1 MALPWARVLCCVG
14 LSLLACVSAQ
24 EGKVTRA
31 TVCRSVQVA
40 DVAFLVDGSWSI
52 GRSNFEEVKTFIEGI
67 VGAFTGSALGTA
79 GIRVAVAQ
87 FSDDPRMEFR
97 LMDFT
102 TSWEEVKS
110 AVRALP
116 YKGGNTRTGE
126 GLKFVA
132 DTIFAPSTLRA
143 DVPKVVIVITDGK
156 SQDSVE
162 NPSNRLK
169 SRGVTVYAIGI
180 KNADKGELDIIS
192 SQPSEQHS
200 LYIDEFKLL
209 RSVLPRITRRV
220 CHVLAGL
227 SFQPELLPTA
237 DRTAN
242 KRDLVA
248 LPRGPSA
255 LHVSWT
261 EPAPGDVVIGYRV
274 LYALLDA
281 AGQPI
286 AGEQGEVAVRGGQT
300 TVSLSDL
307 RTSSDYSVTVVT
319 QYEGH
324 QGQPITATARTGNAE
339 HSTATTAAEV
349 HHNFVVTWLYC
360 TGTNKYILIQVR
372 VLDGGQSSTAEVSPQ
387 KRGRCLMNYNQTC
400 STEYSTPNHSSVTP
414 ATLFAP
420 PRDLSVQT
428 RLRVLDE
435 GLYSLRVTWDPPA
448 SPVQGYRLT
457 NSPRDSRLGPPQE
470 MKLAPGATSHLLDD
484 LRPDT
489 EYVVSLY
496 ALATS
501 GNPEGALT
509 ASGRTL
515 VLTSPSVR
523 LEGVRRLLLQNVTT
537 NSMRALWEPLRGAT
551 GYRLTWGATEGGDR
565 QSVTVDGSYSTF
577 LLPGMSTG
585 SEYQVSINPV
595 YGSVEGPVV
604 TVQRKSIPPV
614 SHESL
619 HTHHTDWTRSN
630 ITRGGG
636 VKSSALYYSSHRNS
650 FGLNVKNLGGMSPA
664 DRDTDGIIS
673 GRSQKAVSL
682 VRQAWGGGPQL
693 TILAQTTPVPS
704 TRDLRVTRV
713 TSSSLRLA
721 WTSLPGA
728 TGYSLIWGPTNGGS
742 AVRQVVLP
750 GTASSHELLGL
761 SRDTEY
767 VLTLHATF
775 GETQGPG
782 SPTTAR
788 TVTAD
793 DAEASL
799 PLSVSDLRVLEVK
812 RSSVRIGWSGVSRAT
827 GYRITWGPASG
838 GAELVRMV
846 RPKVTSYAIDGLQE
860 ATAYTVGVTA
870 MAGRRE
876 GALVTITVTTG
887 TAPRT
892 RPQIRNLRIV
902 DSGSQYLRV
911 SWTRLAQASGY
922 RLSWRITDGGP
933 ESSRTLRPDATTFVV
948 DGLQQGTTYT
958 LSLVAL
964 AGGREGAAA
973 TLIAR
978 THTMILAV
986 QGFRV
991 SDASAGVLTL
1001 TWQPQRRASQ
1011 YLLTW

>member
-24 EGKVTRA
+24 E
-31 TVCRSVQVA
+31 VCRSVQVA
-40 DVAFLVDGSWSI
+40 DVAFLIDGSWSI
-52 GRSNFEEVKTFIEGI
+52 GRSNFEEVKAFIEGI
-67 VGAFTGSALGTA
+67 VGAFTGSTLGTA

-180 KNADKGELDIIS
+180 KNADKEELDIIS

-209 RSVLPRITRRV
+209 RSVLPKITRRV

-227 SFQPELLPTA
+227 PFQPELLPTA
-237 DRTAN
+237 ALGVQ
-242 KRDLVA
+242 DLVA

-274 LYALLDA
+274 LYVLLDA

-286 AGEQGEVAVRGGQT
+286 ASEQGEVAVRSGET

-307 RTSSDYSVTVVT
+307 RPSSDYSVTVVT

-324 QGQPITATARTGNAE
+324 QGQPITATARTG
-339 HSTATTAAEV
+339 
-349 HHNFVVTWLYC
+349 
-360 TGTNKYILIQVR
+360 
-372 VLDGGQSSTAEVSPQ
+372 
-387 KRGRCLMNYNQTC
+387 
-400 STEYSTPNHSSVTP
+400 
-414 ATLFAP
+414 
-420 PRDLSVQT
+420 DLSVQT
-428 RLRVLDE
+428 RIRVLDE

-457 NSPRDSRLGPPQE
+457 NSPRDSRLGPSQE
-470 MKLAPGATSHLLDD
+470 MNLAPGATSHLLDD

-501 GNPEGALT
+501 GNHEAALT

-515 VLTSPSVR
+515 R

-537 NSMRALWEPLRGAT
+537 NSMRAVWEPPRGAT

-604 TVQRKSIPPV
+604 TASATTLSSGVVQ
-614 SHESL
+614 
-619 HTHHTDWTRSN
+619 
-630 ITRGGG
+630 
-636 VKSSALYYSSHRNS
+636 
-650 FGLNVKNLGGMSPA
+650 
-664 DRDTDGIIS
+664 
-673 GRSQKAVSL
+673 
-682 VRQAWGGGPQL
+682 
-693 TILAQTTPVPS
+693 
-704 TRDLRVTRV
+704 DLRVTRV

-728 TGYSLIWGPTNGGS
+728 TGYSLVWGPTNGGQAGRRRS
-742 AVRQVVLP
+742 QQVVLP

-767 VLTLHATF
+767 ALTLHATF

-793 DAEASL
+793 DAEASF

-812 RSSVRIGWSGVSRAT
+812 RSSVRIGWSGVSRST

-846 RPKVTSYAIDGLQE
+846 RPKVTSYAIEGLQE

-876 GALVTITVTTG
+876 GALVTITITTG
-887 TAPRT
+887 TGDRLDVPS
-892 RPQIRNLRIV
+892 QGSDVGSVRNLRIV

-933 ESSRTLRPDATTFVV
+933 ESSRMLRPDATTFVV
-948 DGLQQGTTYT
+948 DGLQQGTTYS

-964 AGGREGAAA
+964 AGAREGAAA

-978 THTMILAV
+978 TRGGGGEAGGDAEFLGV

-991 SDASAGVLTL
+991 SDTSDGVLTL
-1001 TWQPQRRASQ
+1001 TWEPQPRASQ
-1011 YLLTW
+1011 YLLTWASDAGEQFRASLEPSVTMHKVTGLLGGRVYTFTILPMFSTRHGPSSTLTQRTEGLQVVVGPPIFEDDDSGFWEACLGLQADIVFLVDGSAAVGVGNFERVREFLARMVSLFPRIGPNGTQVAVAQFSDDVTVEFNLNEYRDRGLLDQAIRALLHAGGPGVRCW

>member
-1 MALPWARVLCCVG
+1 
-14 LSLLACVSAQ
+14 
-24 EGKVTRA
+24 
-31 TVCRSVQVA
+31 
-40 DVAFLVDGSWSI
+40 
-52 GRSNFEEVKTFIEGI
+52 
-67 VGAFTGSALGTA
+67 
-79 GIRVAVAQ
+79 
-87 FSDDPRMEFR
+87 
-97 LMDFT
+97 
-102 TSWEEVKS
+102 
-110 AVRALP
+110 
-116 YKGGNTRTGE
+116 
-126 GLKFVA
+126 
-132 DTIFAPSTLRA
+132 
-143 DVPKVVIVITDGK
+143 
-156 SQDSVE
+156 
-162 NPSNRLK
+162 
-169 SRGVTVYAIGI
+169 
-180 KNADKGELDIIS
+180 
-192 SQPSEQHS
+192 
-200 LYIDEFKLL
+200 
-209 RSVLPRITRRV
+209 
-220 CHVLAGL
+220 
-227 SFQPELLPTA
+227 
-237 DRTAN
+237 
-242 KRDLVA
+242 
-248 LPRGPSA
+248 
-255 LHVSWT
+255 
-261 EPAPGDVVIGYRV
+261 
-274 LYALLDA
+274 
-281 AGQPI
+281 
-286 AGEQGEVAVRGGQT
+286 
-300 TVSLSDL
+300 
-307 RTSSDYSVTVVT
+307 
-319 QYEGH
+319 
-324 QGQPITATARTGNAE
+324 
-339 HSTATTAAEV
+339 
-349 HHNFVVTWLYC
+349 
-360 TGTNKYILIQVR
+360 
-372 VLDGGQSSTAEVSPQ
+372 
-387 KRGRCLMNYNQTC
+387 
-400 STEYSTPNHSSVTP
+400 
-414 ATLFAP
+414 
-420 PRDLSVQT
+420 
-428 RLRVLDE
+428 LRVLDE

-515 VLTSPSVR
+515 R

-604 TVQRKSIPPV
+604 TA
-614 SHESL
+614 
-619 HTHHTDWTRSN
+619 
-630 ITRGGG
+630 
-636 VKSSALYYSSHRNS
+636 SA
-650 FGLNVKNLGGMSPA
+650 
-664 DRDTDGIIS
+664 
-673 GRSQKAVSL
+673 
-682 VRQAWGGGPQL
+682 
-693 TILAQTTPVPS
+693 TTPEWCVVQ
-704 TRDLRVTRV
+704 DLRVTRV

-728 TGYSLIWGPTNGGS
+728 TGYSLIWGPTNGGQAGRRRS
-742 AVRQVVLP
+742 QQVVLP

-788 TVTAD
+788 TVAMG
-793 DAEASL
+793 SV
-799 PLSVSDLRVLEVK
+799 VSDLRVLEVK

-892 RPQIRNLRIV
+892 RPQNVGSVRNLRIV

-978 THTMILAV
+978 TRLDLKAV

-1011 YLLTW
+1011 YLLTWASDAGEQFSTSLEPSVTMHKVTGLLGGRVYMFTILP

>member
-1 MALPWARVLCCVG
+1 
-14 LSLLACVSAQ
+14 
-24 EGKVTRA
+24 
-31 TVCRSVQVA
+31 
-40 DVAFLVDGSWSI
+40 
-52 GRSNFEEVKTFIEGI
+52 
-67 VGAFTGSALGTA
+67 
-79 GIRVAVAQ
+79 
-87 FSDDPRMEFR
+87 MEFR

-156 SQDSVE
+156 SQDSVD

-180 KNADKGELDIIS
+180 KNADKEELDIIS

-209 RSVLPRITRRV
+209 RSVLPKITRRV

-237 DRTAN
+237 APTSVLAARSGGSPTRGNNAAAAARGQGEFNWGTADGQCE
-242 KRDLVA
+242 DLVA

-261 EPAPGDVVIGYRV
+261 EPAAGDVVIGYRV
-274 LYALLDA
+274 LYVLLDA

-286 AGEQGEVAVRGGQT
+286 AGEQGEVAVRSGET

-307 RTSSDYSVTVVT
+307 RPSSDYSVTVVT

-324 QGQPITATARTGNAE
+324 QGQPITATVRTG
-339 HSTATTAAEV
+339 
-349 HHNFVVTWLYC
+349 
-360 TGTNKYILIQVR
+360 
-372 VLDGGQSSTAEVSPQ
+372 
-387 KRGRCLMNYNQTC
+387 
-400 STEYSTPNHSSVTP
+400 
-414 ATLFAP
+414 
-420 PRDLSVQT
+420 DLSVQT

-457 NSPRDSRLGPPQE
+457 NSPRDSRLGPSQE
-470 MKLAPGATSHLLDD
+470 MNLAPGATSHLLDD

-489 EYVVSLY
+489 EYVVALY

-501 GNPEGALT
+501 GNPEAALT

-515 VLTSPSVR
+515 R

-537 NSMRALWEPLRGAT
+537 NSMRALWEPPRGAT

-604 TVQRKSIPPV
+604 TASATTLSSGVVQ
-614 SHESL
+614 
-619 HTHHTDWTRSN
+619 
-630 ITRGGG
+630 
-636 VKSSALYYSSHRNS
+636 
-650 FGLNVKNLGGMSPA
+650 
-664 DRDTDGIIS
+664 
-673 GRSQKAVSL
+673 
-682 VRQAWGGGPQL
+682 
-693 TILAQTTPVPS
+693 
-704 TRDLRVTRV
+704 DLRVTRV

-728 TGYSLIWGPTNGGS
+728 TGYSLVWGPTNGGQAGRRRS
-742 AVRQVVLP
+742 QQVVLP

-767 VLTLHATF
+767 ALTLHATF

-788 TVTAD
+788 TAS
-793 DAEASL
+793 ASSL
-799 PLSVSDLRVLEVK
+799 PPL
-812 RSSVRIGWSGVSRAT
+812 T
-827 GYRITWGPASG
+827 G
-838 GAELVRMV
+838 
-846 RPKVTSYAIDGLQE
+846 
-860 ATAYTVGVTA
+860 
-870 MAGRRE
+870 
-876 GALVTITVTTG
+876 
-887 TAPRT
+887 
-892 RPQIRNLRIV
+892 
-902 DSGSQYLRV
+902 
-911 SWTRLAQASGY
+911 
-922 RLSWRITDGGP
+922 
-933 ESSRTLRPDATTFVV
+933 
-948 DGLQQGTTYT
+948 
-958 LSLVAL
+958 
-964 AGGREGAAA
+964 
-973 TLIAR
+973 
-978 THTMILAV
+978 
-986 QGFRV
+986 
-991 SDASAGVLTL
+991 
-1001 TWQPQRRASQ
+1001 
-1011 YLLTW
+1011 